1 MLNTALLTSV
11 WIHRRRRQRR
21 CGALIEVLRA
31 QERDRL
37 GYYAGERPKT
47 LRRHKERSVV
57 SGFAIGIVERTKA
70 RRSEQGQL
78 SQVER
83 AVVFAERT
91 VSAWRC
97 ERGFSDSPPI
107 GGVDPPIEDDEA
119 GQRKSDPPTATRNPL
134 IECK

>member
-21 CGALIEVLRA
+21 CGALIKVLRA

-37 GYYAGERPKT
+37 GYYAGERPRT
-47 LRRHKERSVV
+47 LRRHRERSVL
-57 SGFAIGIVERTKA
+57 SGFAIGIVEQTEA
-70 RRSEQGQL
+70 GRSEQGQL

-83 AVVFAERT
+83 AAVFAERI
-91 VSAWRC
+91 VSTRRC
-97 ERGFSDSPPI
+97 KRGFSDSPPI

-119 GQRKSDPPTATRNPL
+119 GHRRSDPLTATRNPS